1 MLFNIRMVKALHG
14 SCKEISCL
22 CVHEAVKN
30 SKTAEK
36 PRPKAMPCGTLRAL
50 AARENLIGNCRTS
63 AATEVWGSCCLRL
76 RPQRWQQ
83 ACWEIEAC
91 KLGSLEEHERRTCR
105 GPATGWSPRQAA
117 VLENWSCA
125 GERSVRRARLG
136 RASADGVPK
145 QYGST

>member
-36 PRPKAMPCGTLRAL
+36 PPPKAMPCGTLRAL

-63 AATEVWGSCCLRL
+63 AATEVWGSCCWWL

-91 KLGSLEEHERRTCR
+91 KLGRLEEHERRTCR
-105 GPATGWSPRQAA
+105 GPEAGRQDRLQCLKTEAVQENAPR
-117 VLENWSCA
+117 EGPGC
-125 GERSVRRARLG
+125 G
-136 RASADGVPK
+136 ASADGVPK
-145 QYGST
+145 HCCGST